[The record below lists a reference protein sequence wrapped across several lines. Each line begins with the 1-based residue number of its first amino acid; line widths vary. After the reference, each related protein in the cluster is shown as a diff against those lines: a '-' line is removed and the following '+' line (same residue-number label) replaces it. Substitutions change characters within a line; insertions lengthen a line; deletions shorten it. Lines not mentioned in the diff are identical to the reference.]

1 MPGDTGRPEE
11 DGARV
16 VCGAELSGQV
26 FPTSAGRVSGAAGGG
41 VS

>member
-1 MPGDTGRPEE
+1 MPGDTGLPEE

-26 FPTSAGRVSGAAGGG
+26 FPASAGRVSGAVGGG
-41 VS
+41 VC